1 MRKNYEK
8 AAFKS
13 KPTSIR
19 YNLAQFEIAKQL
31 GGFGTVQQM
40 FDVLLR
46 EYVRDVGGVVRSEV
60 EKLVNWAEASKDNS
74 PVETPPP
81 PTPKSVKAE
90 TLPIYVEPFNIY
102 APVPIIDNGDKLWKK
117 TEPPPSAPKPTKAA
131 KPPAAP
137 RNEPTPR
144 GSYDRRKQKL
154 GW

>member
-19 YNLAQFEIAKQL
+19 YNLEQFEIAKQL
-31 GGFGTVQQM
+31 GGFGTAQQM

-46 EYVRDVGGVVRSEV
+46 NYVEIMSVRTKVIDHNAKYPITVEEAISE
-60 EKLVNWAEASKDNS
+60 
-74 PVETPPP
+74 PPP
-81 PTPKSVKAE
+81 PEPKPVKV
-90 TLPIYVEPFNIY
+90 T
-102 APVPIIDNGDKLWKK
+102 K
-117 TEPPPSAPKPTKAA
+117 PSAAPK
-131 KPPAAP
+131 
-137 RNEPTPR
+137 NEPTPR

>member
-40 FDVLLR
+40 FDVLLG
-46 EYVRDVGGVVRSEV
+46 EYVRLTTER
-60 EKLVNWAEASKDNS
+60 
-74 PVETPPP
+74 
-81 PTPKSVKAE
+81 VKAIDH
-90 TLPIYVEPFNIY
+90 TAKYPLTVEESILESPP
-102 APVPIIDNGDKLWKK
+102 ALKPV
-117 TEPPPSAPKPTKAA
+117 KAA
-131 KPPAAP
+131 KPSAATK
-137 RNEPTPR
+137 NEPTPR

>member
-46 EYVRDVGGVVRSEV
+46 DYVRNVGGVVRSEV
-60 EKLVNWAEASKDNS
+60 EKLVNWAEASKDNI
-74 PVETPPP
+74 PMETPPP
-81 PTPKSVKAE
+81 PE
-90 TLPIYVEPFNIY
+90 
-102 APVPIIDNGDKLWKK
+102 
-117 TEPPPSAPKPTKAA
+117 PKPMKMTK
-131 KPPAAP
+131 PAAATK
-137 RNEPTPR
+137 NEPTPR